1 MASREFPIVGDSL
14 VLGYRFQRYWDDAMA
29 RAFFFG
35 ELGAGL
41 FLVGALYNSVICM
54 VVGVCITAILTTYFH
69 LSHMGVPGR
78 SWRAILRPDR
88 SWISRGAISIVL
100 FTGAALLHI
109 LLNGFGLAEWLGGG
123 ALVNG
128 IAGLVKIASILLALF
143 VMMYH
148 GFAISDSTAISFW
161 NTGLMPI
168 SSLAYSAL
176 GGMVLS
182 LNLNPAAG
190 AAGARYLPPAHSASL
205 VLVVVAA
212 IIVLALLQGAKRGS
226 PGAKKSLFLL
236 TRDGPYVKWFYGL
249 VIGAGFVLPFLLLAL
264 LPESRVI
271 SFLVAL
277 AVLSGYYTFRVLV
290 FKVGLY
296 DPIISFAPES

>member
-1 MASREFPIVGDSL
+1 
-14 VLGYRFQRYWDDAMA
+14 
-29 RAFFFG
+29 
-35 ELGAGL
+35 
-41 FLVGALYNSVICM
+41 
-54 VVGVCITAILTTYFH
+54 
-69 LSHMGVPGR
+69 
-78 SWRAILRPDR
+78 
-88 SWISRGAISIVL
+88 
-100 FTGAALLHI
+100 
-109 LLNGFGLAEWLGGG
+109 
-123 ALVNG
+123 
-128 IAGLVKIASILLALF
+128 
-143 VMMYH
+143 MMYH

-190 AAGARYLPPAHSASL
+190 ATGARYLPPAHSASL
-205 VLVVVAA
+205 VLLVAAA

-236 TRDGPYVKWFYGL
+236 TREGPYVKWFYGL
-249 VIGAGFVLPFLLLAL
+249 VMGAGFVLPFLLLAF
-264 LPESRVI
+264 LPESRVV
-271 SFLVAL
+271 SFLVAV
-277 AVLSGYYTFRVLV
+277 AVLSGYYAFRVLV